1 MKILVLAV
9 HFEVSGARY
18 IADAFA
24 RLGHDVIHSGPQ
36 ASLEDAWGVD
46 IGTGYEWEPNIL
58 PEITLSGVP
67 VIGWNPDLIVIA
79 DTLTPDYAI
88 PKAFRDVPAVVWS
101 NDNHVRNSRQ
111 MNSEGLIKHYFL
123 AHAHGP
129 AQPVMQSDETWL
141 PCAFDPTVF
150 TPSAIP
156 WTERSWDVAILGV
169 MYPRRRAIVNKMRA
183 AGLKVYAG
191 TGLVYEEYAKVY
203 QNARISLC
211 VSAAGDVAQR
221 VFETAAMGCT
231 ILTDPLL
238 DLADVANG
246 QSETNRKLGLAGFFV
261 YHNDDEAV
269 SIARDLVTTESAMAQ
284 FGALTLQK
292 TVRERHT
299 WDQRAQVVVD
309 WYNTNYGGSVQ
320 KIDKVV
326 TTIEMDEFGKNT
338 GKTVEHLTTSTGA
351 ISNGSFKGDFP
362 HRPIGISPV
371 VDEIR
376 MTATGENTMQVS
388 TSFREPKPY
397 LNLGCGTT
405 HFPSA
410 KPAGHDLIPD
420 DIYSYPLW
428 VNVDKVNGVG
438 ADKVFDLFTYPWP
451 LEDNSFDGAVLA
463 HIVEHI
469 PHEIKTTNVYHLLRE
484 DDALLIRM
492 RELQSL
498 QDGWYAFF
506 SELYRV
512 LTPGALVHIVSP
524 YGFSDGGIT
533 DPSHTRY
540 LTMNTFTHSMTP
552 EVSDG
557 STFKYNNG
565 GINFVIDGNPQYR
578 ITPYGKLLQ
587 ERTGFTYD
595 LLMGT
600 NLNICYDFYL
610 TLKAVK

>member
-1 MKILVLAV
+1 MTETFAYWHGNKAV
-9 HFEVSGARY
+9 NKELS
-18 IADAFA
+18 IN
-24 RLGHDVIHSGPQ
+24 Q
-36 ASLEDAWGVD
+36 
-46 IGTGYEWEPNIL
+46 
-58 PEITLSGVP
+58 EITAS
-67 VIGWNPDLIVIA
+67 
-79 DTLTPDYAI
+79 
-88 PKAFRDVPAVVWS
+88 PKAF
-101 NDNHVRNSRQ
+101 
-111 MNSEGLIKHYFL
+111 
-123 AHAHGP
+123 
-129 AQPVMQSDETWL
+129 
-141 PCAFDPTVF
+141 
-150 TPSAIP
+150 
-156 WTERSWDVAILGV
+156 
-169 MYPRRRAIVNKMRA
+169 
-183 AGLKVYAG
+183 
-191 TGLVYEEYAKVY
+191 
-203 QNARISLC
+203 
-211 VSAAGDVAQR
+211 
-221 VFETAAMGCT
+221 
-231 ILTDPLL
+231 
-238 DLADVANG
+238 
-246 QSETNRKLGLAGFFV
+246 
-261 YHNDDEAV
+261 
-269 SIARDLVTTESAMAQ
+269 
-284 FGALTLQK
+284 
-292 TVRERHT
+292 
-299 WDQRAQVVVD
+299 
-309 WYNTNYGGSVQ
+309 
-320 KIDKVV
+320 
-326 TTIEMDEFGKNT
+326 
-338 GKTVEHLTTSTGA
+338 
-351 ISNGSFKGDFP
+351 
-362 HRPIGISPV
+362 
-371 VDEIR
+371 
-376 MTATGENTMQVS
+376 
-388 TSFREPKPY
+388 

-428 VNVDKVNGVG
+428 VNVDKVEGVG
-438 ADKVFDLFTYPWP
+438 ADKTFDLFTYPWP

-600 NLNICYDFYL
+600 NINVCYDFYL